1 MTVVTITTDPKS
13 LQDPISMPNSYV
25 SYNTLSLE
33 WHEKE
38 IEGWIT
44 KIRLN
49 KNGVCTTSEKE
60 CTRKKNQA
68 VPHGQA
74 LGLTVFSKQDM
85 SSADSEVYEYVF

>member
-1 MTVVTITTDPKS
+1 MTVVAIYTDPKS

-33 WHEKE
+33 WHEFE

-49 KNGVCTTSEKE
+49 RNGVCTTNEKE

-68 VPHGQA
+68 VPHG
-74 LGLTVFSKQDM
+74 
-85 SSADSEVYEYVF
+85 